1 MDYEQINYINSKDFT
16 FEKSENILGL
26 FYQKDPITNQININ
40 PKQTLI
46 VQSLD
51 EFYAIRAID
60 LTGSS
65 ISNHSI
71 TLEIKK
77 L

>member
-1 MDYEQINYINSKDFT
+1 MNYEQINYINSKDFT

-26 FYQKDPITNQININ
+26 FYQKDQTTNQIKIN
-40 PKQTLI
+40 EKQNVI

-51 EFYAIRAID
+51 EFYAIRAIN